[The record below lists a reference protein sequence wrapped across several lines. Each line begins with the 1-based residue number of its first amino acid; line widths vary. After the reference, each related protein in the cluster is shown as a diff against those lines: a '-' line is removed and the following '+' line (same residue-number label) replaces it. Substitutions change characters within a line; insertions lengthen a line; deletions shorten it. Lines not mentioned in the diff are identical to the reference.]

1 MTNMCDV
8 NASPFLLCI
17 QILPDY
23 RKGLL
28 NVLPQGKVSDQQFHQ
43 ISKLAALQHR
53 AKDVIFIPSM

>member
-1 MTNMCDV
+1 MCV
-8 NASPFLLCI
+8 

-28 NVLPQGKVSDQQFHQ
+28 NVLPNGKVSDQQFHQ

-53 AKDVIFIPSM
+53 AKDIIFIPSM